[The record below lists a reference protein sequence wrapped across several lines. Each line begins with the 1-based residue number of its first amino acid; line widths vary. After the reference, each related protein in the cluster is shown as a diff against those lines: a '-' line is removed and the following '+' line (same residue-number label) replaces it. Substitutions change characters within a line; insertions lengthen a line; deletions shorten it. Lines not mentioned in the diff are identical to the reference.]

1 MRTARWLVCGSLLCG
16 WGSVEEQRATAARP
30 VQSSVLVERTVF
42 GRALRGNQ
50 FAEPLHRKI
59 LVYLPP
65 GYHAPPNRHRRY
77 PVVYLLAGL
86 GGDHRNFA
94 ADGTPNRMAAG
105 RPQMIG
111 LGLDMQEIADRLV
124 ASNAID
130 EAILVGVSGMNTLSD
145 HWFAC
150 SELIG
155 DYRSHVARDIVR
167 YVDRNFRTRRNRNH
181 RALIGHSSGAFGALS
196 LAIEY
201 PHTFGAVAILGPAGN
216 DLAATVPPSA
226 LPRLLQLF
234 LLANPTAIGD
244 PVLMPVDGRPI
255 PDGPFWELWG
265 TTPAGGKFIH
275 NAIFS
280 LAGAY
285 SPNPNNPPFLV
296 DLPVM
301 YPGQALVQPTL
312 DLWLDDDL
320 VSQVTEA
327 AGNLAS
333 TPVYLHRGIGPT
345 VLHPEVGDIPLLR
358 NAFINSGVAHTF
370 EELPG
375 DHFTSLPRAL
385 ANALTFV
392 LNNLGT
398 QDGEVVYD
406 GTQRRKHIACRQ
418 ALRNNWDDDE
428 DVDPDGE

>member
-1 MRTARWLVCGSLLCG
+1 MAGERSRNNS
-16 WGSVEEQRATAARP
+16 ATAARSI
-30 VQSSVLVERTVF
+30 QSSVLVERTVF

-50 FAEPLHRKI
+50 FAETLNRKI

-65 GYHAPPNRHRRY
+65 GYHAPANRHRRY

-94 ADGTPNRMAAG
+94 ADGTPNRIAAG

-111 LGLDMQEIADRLV
+111 LGLDMQEIADQLI
-124 ASNAID
+124 ANNAID
-130 EAILVGVSGMNTLSD
+130 EAILVGVSGMNTLSN

-150 SELIG
+150 SEVIG

-201 PHTFGAVAILGPAGN
+201 PHKFGAVAVLGPAGN
-216 DLAATVPPSA
+216 DLAAAVPPSA
-226 LPRLLQLF
+226 LPRLIQLF
-234 LLANPTAIGD
+234 FLANPTAIGD
-244 PVLMPVDGRPI
+244 PVLMPVDGSPI

-265 TTPAGGKFIH
+265 TTPAGGKFIN

-280 LAGAY
+280 LAGVY

-296 DLPVM
+296 DLPFM
-301 YPGQALVQPTL
+301 YPQKVVVPPIL

-327 AGNLAS
+327 AGNLAT
-333 TPVYLHRGIGPT
+333 TPVYLHRGHRTDSASSRGGR
-345 VLHPEVGDIPLLR
+345 HPAASERV
-358 NAFINSGVAHTF
+358 H
-370 EELPG
+370 
-375 DHFTSLPRAL
+375 
-385 ANALTFV
+385 
-392 LNNLGT
+392 
-398 QDGEVVYD
+398 Q
-406 GTQRRKHIACRQ
+406 QRRRAHLRGTAGRSLHLSAARAGELADVRPEQ
-418 ALRNNWDDDE
+418 ARHSGWGGRLRRHAAPE
-428 DVDPDGE
+428 AHRLSSGAQE

>member
-1 MRTARWLVCGSLLCG
+1 MVGERSRINS
-16 WGSVEEQRATAARP
+16 ATAARS

-50 FAEPLHRKI
+50 FAETLNRKI

-94 ADGTPNRMAAG
+94 ADGTPNRIAAG

-111 LGLDMQEIADRLV
+111 LGLDMQEIADRLI
-124 ASNAID
+124 ANHAID

-150 SELIG
+150 SEVIG

-201 PHTFGAVAILGPAGN
+201 PHKFGAVAVLGPAGN
-216 DLAATVPPSA
+216 DLAAAVPPSA
-226 LPRLLQLF
+226 LPRLIQLF
-234 LLANPTAIGD
+234 FLANPTAIGD

-265 TTPAGGKFIH
+265 TTPAGGRFIN

-301 YPGQALVQPTL
+301 YPEKAIVPPTL

-320 VSQVTEA
+320 CQPGHRGGRQPGEDARLSPPRYRTDGASSRGGRHPAASERVHQQRRRAHLRGA
-327 AGNLAS
+327 AGRSLHLSAARAGELAD
-333 TPVYLHRGIGPT
+333 VR
-345 VLHPEVGDIPLLR
+345 PE
-358 NAFINSGVAHTF
+358 
-370 EELPG
+370 
-375 DHFTSLPRAL
+375 
-385 ANALTFV
+385 
-392 LNNLGT
+392 
-398 QDGEVVYD
+398 
-406 GTQRRKHIACRQ
+406 
-418 ALRNNWDDDE
+418 
-428 DVDPDGE
+428 

>member
-16 WGSVEEQRATAARP
+16 WGAVEDHSAIRARSI
-30 VQSSVLVERTVF
+30 QSSVLVERTVF

-50 FAEPLHRKI
+50 FAETLNRKI

-65 GYHAPPNRHRRY
+65 GYHAPANRHRRY

-94 ADGTPNRMAAG
+94 ADGTPNRIAAG

-111 LGLDMQEIADRLV
+111 LGLDMQEIADQLI
-124 ASNAID
+124 ANNAID
-130 EAILVGVSGMNTLSD
+130 EAILVGVSGMNTLSS

-150 SELIG
+150 SEVIG

-201 PHTFGAVAILGPAGN
+201 PHKFGAVAVLGPAGN
-216 DLAATVPPSA
+216 DLAAAVPPSA
-226 LPRLLQLF
+226 VPRLIQLF
-234 LLANPTAIGD
+234 FLANPTAIGD
-244 PVLMPVDGRPI
+244 PVLMPVDGSPI

-265 TTPAGGKFIH
+265 TTPAGGKFIN

-285 SPNPNNPPFLV
+285 SPHPNIRPFSSTCPSCIRRKLSCRRFSTSGWTTILSARSPRRPATWRRPPSIS
-296 DLPVM
+296 
-301 YPGQALVQPTL
+301 TE
-312 DLWLDDDL
+312 
-320 VSQVTEA
+320 VSDRQCFIPRWATSRCFGTRSSTA
-327 AGNLAS
+327 ASS
-333 TPVYLHRGIGPT
+333 TPSRNCRAIT
-345 VLHPEVGDIPLLR
+345 SPLYR
-358 NAFINSGVAHTF
+358 SRWRT
-370 EELPG
+370 
-375 DHFTSLPRAL
+375 R
-385 ANALTFV
+385 
-392 LNNLGT
+392 
-398 QDGEVVYD
+398 
-406 GTQRRKHIACRQ
+406 
-418 ALRNNWDDDE
+418 
-428 DVDPDGE
+428 